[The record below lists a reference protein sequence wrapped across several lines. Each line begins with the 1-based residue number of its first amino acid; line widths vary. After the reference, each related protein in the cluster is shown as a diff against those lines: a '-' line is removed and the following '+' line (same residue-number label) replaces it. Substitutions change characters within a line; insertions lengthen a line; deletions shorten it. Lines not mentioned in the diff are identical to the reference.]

1 MGEVRRGRATR
12 RREGGGDLR
21 VALVG
26 YTNVGKSSLLNALA
40 RSDVFVADQP
50 FATLD
55 PTTRRVYLGP
65 DTYARISDT
74 VGFITD
80 LPSELMEAFRATLEE
95 LKEADLLLE
104 VLDAS
109 NPDTPRQRAAVDAIL
124 HELELDATP
133 RLVVFNKGD
142 AARDDVG
149 MTADAYVVSAR
160 TGEGIDALRSALS
173 ERASDARA
181 RLQQARPT
189 TP

>member
-1 MGEVRRGRATR
+1 M
-12 RREGGGDLR
+12 
-21 VALVG
+21 
-26 YTNVGKSSLLNALA
+26 LNALA
-40 RSDVFVADQP
+40 RSDIFVADQP

-65 DTYARISDT
+65 NIFARVSDT

-80 LPSELMEAFRATLEE
+80 LPNELVDAFRATLEE
-95 LKEADLLLE
+95 LNEADLLLE

-109 NPDTPRQRAAVDAIL
+109 NPDSPRQRAAVEAIL
-124 HELELDATP
+124 QELKLETTP

-149 MTADAYVVSAR
+149 ITADSFVVSAR
-160 TGEGIDALRSALS
+160 TGEGIDALRAALS
-173 ERASDARA
+173 ERASDVRG
-181 RLQQARPT
+181 RLQQAPPT